1 MITEKKSIF
10 RPFAALKY
18 LFRKPHTF
26 CFPFEQKETAAR
38 YRGLHIND
46 RESCTGCGNCADIC
60 PNQAIAM
67 AEQPDVDAVPGK
79 KNELPQVDYGRC
91 CFCGLCV
98 DVCPPGSLSL
108 AKDFIHIAPSPDSFL
123 AYTPDSEES
132 GNEAFVAAADYS
144 IMKASLAHRLADNAG
159 FVSEMDYSLVD
170 FERTAMG
177 TVPAEERKSSFLE
190 IVNGFSEAQARR
202 EASRCLE
209 CGLCEDACP
218 AHMGISDYIRAIWAG
233 DNDEAVGI
241 FYESNPLP
249 SICGRICT
257 HKCEEACGIGR
268 RGEPVAIRWLKRF
281 AADSVPP
288 ERLKQVL
295 GTGPART
302 TPKKVAIVGA
312 GPAGLS
318 CAYYLAVAG
327 YPSTIF
333 ETRAKAGGVMR
344 YGIPEYRLPY
354 GALDKDIGYIRS
366 VGVEIRCNTS
376 VGRQITLDEL
386 HERFEAV
393 FVATG
398 FHVGR
403 STNVEGTAHDHVF
416 QALDLLRDI
425 TEGSDVMV
433 GRKIVVIG
441 GGDVAMDIARSMARL
456 QVARHGKVDV
466 TCCCLESEDIMPA
479 SREEI
484 DEARE
489 EGIAICPSR
498 GPDRIEID
506 SGRLKGLHTVACTS
520 VFDEQGRFD
529 PKLDREDRRFF
540 ECDMV
545 IEAIGQAADLSYI
558 PEHLDERLEKQGRR
572 IKVSE
577 QFQSSVPWLFFGGDL
592 IEGPD
597 VIHAIANGHAAAKG
611 IADFLETGSAKP
623 VEA

>member
-1 MITEKKSIF
+1 VITEKKSIF

-26 CFPFEQKETAAR
+26 CFPFEQKPTADR

-60 PNQAIAM
+60 PNQAIM
-67 AEQPDVDAVPGK
+67 MVEQPDIQPVPGK

-108 AKDFIHIAPSPDSFL
+108 AKDFIHIAPSPESFL
-123 AYTPDSEES
+123 AYVPDTEAS
-132 GNEAFVAAADYS
+132 GNKAFLPAAEYS

-159 FVSEMDYSLVD
+159 FISEMDYSLVD
-170 FERTAMG
+170 FERVAMEV
-177 TVPAEERKSSFLE
+177 VPTEERKSSFLE
-190 IVNGFSEAQARR
+190 IVKGFSEEQARR

-233 DNDEAVGI
+233 DDAAAVKV
-241 FYESNPLP
+241 FYEKNPLP

-268 RGEPVAIRWLKRF
+268 RGQPVAIRWLKRF
-281 AADSVPP
+281 AADRVPA
-288 ERLKQVL
+288 ETLKQVL
-295 GTGPART
+295 GAGPAEARQ
-302 TPKKVAIVGA
+302 KKVAIVGA

-318 CAYYLAVAG
+318 CAYYLAAAG

-333 ETRAKAGGVMR
+333 EDLAKPGGMMR

-354 GALDKDIGYIRS
+354 DALDKDIRYIQS
-366 VGVEIRCNTS
+366 LGVEIRCNTR
-376 VGRQITLDEL
+376 VGGDIALEQL
-386 HERFEAV
+386 HNGFDAV

-403 STNVEGTAHDHVF
+403 STKVEGTDHDRVF
-416 QALDLLRDI
+416 QAIDLLGDI
-425 TEGSDVMV
+425 TEGKEVTV
-433 GRKIVVIG
+433 ARKIVVIG
-441 GGDVAMDIARSMARL
+441 GGDVAMDIARSMGRL
-456 QVARHGKVDV
+456 QMQRYANVDL

-479 SREEI
+479 TREEI

-489 EGIAICPSR
+489 EGIVICTSR

-506 SGRLKGLHTVACTS
+506 SGRIRGLHTVECTS

-529 PKLDREDRRFF
+529 PKFNRQDKRFF
-540 ECDMV
+540 EADMV
-545 IEAIGQAADLSYI
+545 IEAIGQAPDLSYI
-558 PEHLDERLEKQGRR
+558 PKQLDEKLEKEGRR

-577 QFQSSVPWLFFGGDL
+577 QFQSSVPWLFVGGDL

-597 VIHAIANGHAAAKG
+597 VIHAIANGCAAAKG
-611 IADFLETGSAKP
+611 IAAFLEGKS
-623 VEA
+623 